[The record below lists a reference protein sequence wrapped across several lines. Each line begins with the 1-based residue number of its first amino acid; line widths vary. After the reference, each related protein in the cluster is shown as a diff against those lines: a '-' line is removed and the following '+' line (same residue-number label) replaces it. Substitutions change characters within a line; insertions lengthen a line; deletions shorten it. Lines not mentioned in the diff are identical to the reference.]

1 LGTPN
6 PRVLDR
12 FRKHATHME
21 INFPYKAGTGIDN
34 LIPHA
39 PKDLIDLIK

>member
-1 LGTPN
+1 
-6 PRVLDR
+6 
-12 FRKHATHME
+12 ME